1 MISGIGVDIVKVN
14 RFYKIVNRTPSFVKG
29 VFTEREI
36 EYIYSKINK
45 FETMAGIFASKE
57 AFSKAIGTGIR
68 GYKLTDIEI
77 VQDKLGKP
85 NIILSDKII
94 NKFNLSESNIQV
106 SISHTD
112 ENAIAF
118 VIVEEA

>member
-14 RFYKIVNRTPSFVKG
+14 RLYKIVNRTPSFVKG

-68 GYKLTDIEI
+68 GYKLTDIEV
-77 VQDKLGKP
+77 VQDRLGKP

-118 VIVEEA
+118 VIVE

>member
-14 RFYKIVNRTPSFVKG
+14 RFDKIVNRTPSFVKG

-36 EYIYSKINK
+36 EYIYSKTNK
-45 FETMAGIFASKE
+45 FETMAGIFAAKE

-68 GYKLTDIEI
+68 GFKLTDIEI
-77 VQDKLGKP
+77 VQDELGKP
-85 NIILSDKII
+85 NIILNDNVIS
-94 NKFNLSESNIQV
+94 KFNLLESNIKV
-106 SISHTD
+106 SISHSD

-118 VIVEEA
+118 VVIEEE

>member
-36 EYIYSKINK
+36 EYIYSKTNK

-68 GYKLTDIEI
+68 GYKLTDIEV
-77 VQDKLGKP
+77 VQDRLGKP